1 MNKPITP
8 KQIVRNAGK
17 LLKGKSSDY
26 GARGKNFKE
35 AALVA
40 SVIRGKDIDAMD
52 VAAAL
57 LGVKLS
63 RFGNLTTSGKEPANE
78 AILDT
83 AYDAINYVAL
93 LEELRQLGVDY

>member
-40 SVIRGKDIDAMD
+40 SVIRGRVIDLRE
-52 VAAAL
+52 VAAAW
-57 LGVKLS
+57 LGFSLS
-63 RFGNLTTSGKEPANE
+63 RFGNLTTSEKKPPNE
-78 AILDT
+78 AILIT
-83 AYDAINYVAL
+83 AYEPITYGAF
-93 LEELRQLGVDY
+93 